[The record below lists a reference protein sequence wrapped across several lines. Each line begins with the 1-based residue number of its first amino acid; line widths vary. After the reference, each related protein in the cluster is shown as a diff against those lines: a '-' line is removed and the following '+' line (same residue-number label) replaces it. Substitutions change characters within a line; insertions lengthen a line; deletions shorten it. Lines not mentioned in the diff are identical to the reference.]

1 MFDLNSISFWA
12 LVLSILTHAA
22 ASIWWAS
29 KLSSKV
35 DRLERD
41 VESLEDDQIRAWK
54 TLNDINATMSRLDE
68 RTEMI
73 VQTMLKLEQRLTK

>member
-1 MFDLNSISFWA
+1 MFALDNIAFWA
-12 LVLSILTHAA
+12 LVISILTHAA
-22 ASIWWAS
+22 ATIWWAS

-35 DRLERD
+35 ERLERD
-41 VESLEDDQIRAWK
+41 VQAVEDDQIRAWK

-73 VQTMLKLEQRLTK
+73 MQTMLKLEQRLP